1 MWWHLMIC
9 VVICFII
16 DIQLLYMFYMLYMD
30 ENVTLRN
37 NYILKINT
45 L

>member
-9 VVICFII
+9 EVIRFII

>member
-1 MWWHLMIC
+1 MIC
-9 VVICFII
+9 VVIRFII

>member
-1 MWWHLMIC
+1 MIC
-9 VVICFII
+9 VVIRFII
-16 DIQLLYMFYMLYMD
+16 DIQLLYMD